1 MEKFLEFWDAWGEL
15 TASLICVL
23 TCVAIVVIGILL
35 NKKGKSSSKRITFGA
50 ICLALSVVLNM
61 LPAWEL
67 PNGGSITLGRLVPLL
82 IYSYIF
88 GAPSGFVLG
97 FTYGLL
103 DFIMEPVFVHPIQ
116 FLLDYPIA
124 FCCVGLAGLFQ
135 KNNVLSKFSVY
146 LGAALAGIMRFL
158 SSTISGTVYWGTPW
172 AGSVAYN
179 SAILVDMAIC
189 IVIIFLLFRSKSFV
203 NYLNSRKPNFEAIE
217 ENPDDIK
224 L

>member
-1 MEKFLEFWDAWGEL
+1 M
-15 TASLICVL
+15 
-23 TCVAIVVIGILL
+23 
-35 NKKGKSSSKRITFGA
+35 
-50 ICLALSVVLNM
+50 
-61 LPAWEL
+61 
-67 PNGGSITLGRLVPLL
+67 
-82 IYSYIF
+82 
-88 GAPSGFVLG
+88 
-97 FTYGLL
+97 
-103 DFIMEPVFVHPIQ
+103 
-116 FLLDYPIA
+116 LDYPVA

-203 NYLNSRKPNFEAIE
+203 NYVNSKKPNYVATK